1 MAGMANVRWTC
12 ARFTRDMDRKIRQG
26 LQAAHV
32 EIGDVR
38 LRLAASRREG
48 VTLPESVE
56 TELLAELVR
65 WSGVV

>member
-12 ARFTRDMDRKIRQG
+12 ARFTRDMGKIRQG